1 MDLEKLSEEISKI
14 EGVQSAHA
22 WARVPGKERIYVELI
37 SLNGGRHW
45 NAGRGAIL
53 EVLADGTIREP
64 RTYAGA
70 KTANYHLHEN
80 RTIDKICAV
89 VEIAKGR

>member
-1 MDLEKLSEEISKI
+1 MNLEKVSEEIATVG
-14 EGVQSAHA
+14 GVQSAHA
-22 WARVPGKERIYVELI
+22 WTRVPGKERIYVELI

-64 RTYAGA
+64 RTFAGA
-70 KTANYHLHEN
+70 RTATYHLHEN
-80 RTIDKICAV
+80 RTIEKIRTI
-89 VEIAKGR
+89 VETAKGR